1 MLDTAVLKRHKVS
14 LADYEYKHDVE
25 NRLLMADFSTLDVT
39 VLEEILFSS
48 LNISV
53 QKLAKTLEIKEE
65 KLRTILRKLS
75 KTGLLTLTQD
85 LVTVDKEMRKYYE
98 SQIHKFEEEFCPG
111 MEYLQSLLRHVPI
124 HVLPGWYSIPRT
136 SNNIFDS
143 LIEKYLA
150 TPQIYARYLA
160 EINFSE
166 QVLAQVMH
174 DVHKAPDCKMRADE
188 IIEKYN
194 LSREQFEE
202 YLLLLEFHFA
212 CCLSYEKNGEDWEE
226 VVTPFYE
233 WREYQLFL
241 RSTETPSIA
250 DSAKVVRRRPDDLG
264 AVQDMGLILT
274 QAKKQPISLSSGLS
288 ELAAKCKTKENDPY
302 FEQLIA
308 KLLQLKFLEKEAN
321 KLHMHDSA
329 KEWLAMNLEH
339 RGLHLYRHPLNRPL
353 TTPLPASIVSDRS
366 MREAEKSIER
376 VVSSGW
382 VYFDEFIKGVHVP
395 LAPNSNVAL
404 KKTGKQ
410 WKYQLPSYTPEEISF
425 IKATIFE
432 ILFEAGIVATGTHKG
447 RDCFCVTT
455 FGQSLFA

>member
-1 MLDTAVLKRHKVS
+1 MLDAAILKRHKVALS
-14 LADYEYKHDVE
+14 DYEYKRDVE
-25 NRLLMADFSTLDVT
+25 NRLLMAEFSALDVT

-48 LNISV
+48 LNIPI

-65 KLRTILRKLS
+65 KLRPILRKLS
-75 KTGLLTLTQD
+75 KTRLFTLTQD
-85 LVTVDKEMRKYYE
+85 LITVDKEMRKYYE

-124 HVLPGWYSIPRT
+124 QVLPGWYSIPRT

-150 TPQIYARYLA
+150 TPQIYERYLA

-166 QVLAQVMH
+166 PIFVQIVKE
-174 DVHKAPDCKMRADE
+174 VHEAPECKMRADE

-194 LSREQFEE
+194 LSHEQFEE
-202 YLLLLEFHFA
+202 ILLLLEFHFA

-226 VVTPFYE
+226 IVTPFHE
-233 WREYQLFL
+233 WREYQLYL
-241 RSTETPSIA
+241 RATETPTIS
-250 DSAKVVRRRPDDLG
+250 DSAKVVRTRPDDL
-264 AVQDMGLILT
+264 AVLQDMGLILA
-274 QAKKQPISLSSGLS
+274 QAKKQPISLSGGLA
-288 ELAAKCKTKENDPY
+288 ELATKCKTKENDPY
-302 FEQLIA
+302 FQQLIA

-321 KLHMHDSA
+321 KLRMHDSA

-339 RGLHLYRHPLNRPL
+339 RGLHLYRHPLNRIL
-353 TTPLPASIVSDRS
+353 TTPLPDSLVCDRS
-366 MREAEKSIER
+366 LREAEKSIQR

-395 LAPNSNVAL
+395 LVPNSSVAL
-404 KKTGKQ
+404 KKTGKH
-410 WKYQLPSYTPEEISF
+410 WKYQLPTYTPDEVSF

-432 ILFEAGIVATGTHKG
+432 ILFEAGIVATGAHKG
-447 RDCFCVTT
+447 RSCFCVTT